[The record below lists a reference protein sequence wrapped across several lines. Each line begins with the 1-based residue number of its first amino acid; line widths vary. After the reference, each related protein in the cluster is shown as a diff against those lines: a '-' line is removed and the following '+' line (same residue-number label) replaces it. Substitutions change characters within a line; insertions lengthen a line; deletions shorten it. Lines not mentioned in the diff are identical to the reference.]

1 MMSAPQMNTIPPGW
15 HANVAMAPPAAAQV
29 AATLDAFCEAEHL
42 PEDTAWRLRVAL
54 DEIVANIVSHGAT
67 SAKSGAID
75 VWFRREGDIVEVRIA
90 DDGVP
95 FDPLLRPAP
104 DLTAPL
110 EDRSAGGVGIVL
122 VKALMDEVRYER
134 TTRNILSL
142 RRKIDAG
149 SDPGHTGYP

>member
-1 MMSAPQMNTIPPGW
+1 MSAPQMSTMPPDW

-29 AATLDAFCEAEHL
+29 AAALDAFCEAEHL

-54 DEIVANIVSHGAT
+54 DEIVANIVSHGA
-67 SAKSGAID
+67 AGANPGAID
-75 VWFRREGDIVEVRIA
+75 VWFRREGDMVEVRIA

-95 FDPLLRPAP
+95 FDPLVRPTP
-104 DLTAPL
+104 NLTAPL
-110 EDRSAGGVGIVL
+110 EDRGPGGLGIVL

-149 SDPGHTGYP
+149 SDPGHTRHP